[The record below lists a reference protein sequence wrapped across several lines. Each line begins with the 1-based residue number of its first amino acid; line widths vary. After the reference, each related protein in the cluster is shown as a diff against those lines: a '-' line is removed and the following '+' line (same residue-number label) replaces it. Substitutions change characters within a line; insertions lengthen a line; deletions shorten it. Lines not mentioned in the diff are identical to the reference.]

1 MSASAR
7 AFVCECG
14 GRGCRAEARL
24 TEAEYVELRA
34 AGLKLV
40 VTAAHD
46 APAGIVVS
54 RGAGWVAVGR
64 RRRQLGGAAG
74 PADER
79 RRVQRLDVRRC
90 PTCDAETIASD
101 TGSCLW
107 CGTDL
112 TALGAAA

>member
-24 TEAEYVELRA
+24 TQAEYVELRA

-54 RGAGWVAVGR
+54 RGPGWVAVGR
-64 RRRQLGGAAG
+64 RRRQLGMSAADDLRQPQ
-74 PADER
+74 PALE
-79 RRVQRLDVRRC
+79 VRRC
-90 PTCDAETIASD
+90 PTCEAETIVSD
-101 TGSCLW
+101 TGHCLW
-107 CGTDL
+107 CGTGL